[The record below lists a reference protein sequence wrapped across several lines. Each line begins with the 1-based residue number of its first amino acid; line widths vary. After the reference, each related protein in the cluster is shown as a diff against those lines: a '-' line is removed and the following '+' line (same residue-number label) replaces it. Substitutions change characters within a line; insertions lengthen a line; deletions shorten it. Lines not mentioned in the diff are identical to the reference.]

1 MYQISQEAIDLF
13 KQKQYN
19 QAISLF
25 LFQNRCV
32 FIGTSRSN
40 KKIEA
45 QSYNLQ
51 KSLNNSPECRLM
63 WDLRDKYV
71 IENRDKTIEERRV
84 INFAETVY
92 KMDNEIRAKFGK
104 FNDFRKKLENKHKTV
119 WFYKYLKKNK
129 LINN

>member
-1 MYQISQEAIDLF
+1 MYQVSQESIDLF
-13 KQKQYN
+13 KKRQYN

-32 FIGTSRSN
+32 GLNNPKLN
-40 KKIEA
+40 KKIEL

-51 KSLNNSPECRLM
+51 KNLNNSPECKSM

-71 IENRDKTIEERRV
+71 IENRNKTVEERKS
-84 INFAETVY
+84 INFDKTVY
-92 KMDNEIRAKFGK
+92 KMDDEIRAKFGK
-104 FNDFRKKLENKHKTV
+104 LNEFRRKLENKHKTI